1 MDINKEGWK
10 KFWEDP
16 NLNCGHTDGK
26 ASAYNAGDQGSI
38 PGLGRSPGEGNG
50 NPLQHPCLEN
60 PMDGGSWQATVHG
73 VAKSQTRLSNFTSL
87 HKITAMVQGFSTRAI
102 LHPLPA
108 QERKWKCESLSH
120 VRLFATRLLFAR
132 SPPGSSVH
140 GILQAR
146 IPESRASPFLQ
157 GIFPT
162 QGSNLSLLHCR
173 RFFTIWAPRE
183 GSEARDAAQHP
194 PKHRTAL
201 RYYK

>member
-38 PGLGRSPGEGNG
+38 PGSGISPGEGNG

-87 HKITAMVQGFSTRAI
+87 HKIMAMVQGFSTRAI
-102 LHPLPA
+102 LHPLAA

-120 VRLFATRLLFAR
+120 VRLFATPWTVVRQAPLSMEFSRQEYQSPEPVPFSREFSRLRDRTWVSCIA
-132 SPPGSSVH
+132 G
-140 GILQAR
+140 G
-146 IPESRASPFLQ
+146 
-157 GIFPT
+157 
-162 QGSNLSLLHCR
+162 
-173 RFFTIWAPRE
+173 FFTIWASRE
-183 GSEARDAAQHP
+183 GSEARDAAQYP
-194 PKHRTAL
+194 PKHRTAP
-201 RYYK
+201 R